1 MRKKY
6 ISVRVFFMC
15 LLILTVAGC
24 YGKGNENLI
33 LPFDSTQSFQLE
45 CYYQYINN
53 MHDITEIKLSEV
65 HNKQT
70 KAFSQ
75 QETKIPVKGENFLSP
90 YVDIN
95 DRYYELGHFEYE
107 DNTYNLIVYNKIGE
121 SDTLLLNVQINSYNA
136 TENLVDAL
144 LLGSFFGYEDIVRFS
159 DFIIH
164 PDYSISIDNYV
175 VYAYEESK
183 DGLSTRIAKDPIPHI
198 YLKEQY
204 KIENGQFKLT
214 SRMEILKN

>member
-1 MRKKY
+1 
-6 ISVRVFFMC
+6 
-15 LLILTVAGC
+15 
-24 YGKGNENLI
+24 
-33 LPFDSTQSFQLE
+33 
-45 CYYQYINN
+45 
-53 MHDITEIKLSEV
+53 
-65 HNKQT
+65 
-70 KAFSQ
+70 
-75 QETKIPVKGENFLSP
+75 
-90 YVDIN
+90 
-95 DRYYELGHFEYE
+95 
-107 DNTYNLIVYNKIGE
+107 KIGE